1 MGAAPS
7 GAAFLFLIGDQD
19 SLCPTYGSILLP
31 KRMGY
36 ELLEYKG
43 NRALVGHSPG
53 MSGAGRTV
61 RPRSRDWVNRL
72 HEAFELH
79 RPRSSS
85 GPNARQKWR
94 AGFS

>member
-1 MGAAPS
+1 MEPL
-7 GAAFLFLIGDQD
+7 FYFLIGEQD

-61 RPRSRDWVNRL
+61 RPRSRDWVNR
-72 HEAFELH
+72 
-79 RPRSSS
+79 P
-85 GPNARQKWR
+85 AR
-94 AGFS
+94 GF